1 MNPEVFKIID
11 GKLYL
16 SWSKK
21 SIEEFSDK
29 DKATENIKAADENWE
44 NLKRHSQ

>member
-1 MNPEVFKIID
+1 VDPEVFKIIN

-21 SIEEFSDK
+21 DAEQFANKGE
-29 DKATENIKAADENWE
+29 KAIKLADENWE
-44 NLKRHSQ
+44 KVNKKK